1 VIANSYV
8 AVSRHEPPAAS
19 PEWTCID
26 RRRLVTSALD
36 PGDLNAYIEAGW
48 NVTPNF
54 GIYVET
60 VHRIGESAA
69 VLTHRASGTSS
80 SGFDAEWRTLSVV
93 TIKDGLIDH
102 CELFDEADLDAALA
116 RFEELDRRAPQ
127 LDNAAVRC
135 WRRAA
140 DAINRRDLQAFLSEA
155 APHARWEDRRRLL
168 SAEGEALPEVVRAV
182 FEMSAGWHIDT
193 DVVAIRGSHLAL
205 TRDTYRDRTDPL
217 SPVTLEQLTLMEVGD
232 DGIGR
237 TLILFDPD
245 DIHAALAEL
254 TSRWIASGVVAHPDV
269 IELSCRQSDLTNNH
283 DWDEL
288 DARCGGAT
296 YINHRQLGDQTAD
309 MMSGIRVMETLVPDV
324 RIEQAD
330 FLAVSANGTLSH
342 MVIRGTSPEGLAIEI
357 PFLHV
362 NLFEGDRSTHIE
374 TYDLG
379 DRDEAIRRFEEL
391 TR

>member
-1 VIANSYV
+1 
-8 AVSRHEPPAAS
+8 
-19 PEWTCID
+19 
-26 RRRLVTSALD
+26 
-36 PGDLNAYIEAGW
+36 
-48 NVTPNF
+48 
-54 GIYVET
+54 
-60 VHRIGESAA
+60 
-69 VLTHRASGTSS
+69 
-80 SGFDAEWRTLSVV
+80 
-93 TIKDGLIDH
+93 
-102 CELFDEADLDAALA
+102 
-116 RFEELDRRAPQ
+116 
-127 LDNAAVRC
+127 
-135 WRRAA
+135 
-140 DAINRRDLQAFLSEA
+140 
-155 APHARWEDRRRLL
+155 
-168 SAEGEALPEVVRAV
+168 
-182 FEMSAGWHIDT
+182 
-193 DVVAIRGSHLAL
+193 
-205 TRDTYRDRTDPL
+205 
-217 SPVTLEQLTLMEVGD
+217 MEVGD